1 MKEICLAILTFESP
15 TAILSNVK
23 PTHLKIIVADQAI
36 THNSKRI
43 VVRTGGYTHFYLA
56 GLKRDGC
63 LCNSA
68 RLDHIN
74 GEKNPVNRHDTLWS
88 NDLLSEL
95 SRRETKS
102 HLEFAAAR
110 LELCSPL
117 PLVDSLDVD
126 PYIGHHGPFFA
137 DPSYHA

>member
-1 MKEICLAILTFESP
+1 MPFRSCLAHGELSLSEIVSMRSCERDLPCSLTFESP
-15 TAILSNVK
+15 IAILSNVK

-43 VVRTGGYTHFYLA
+43 VVRTGRYTHFYLA

-74 GEKNPVNRHDTLWS
+74 GKKFR
-88 NDLLSEL
+88 
-95 SRRETKS
+95 
-102 HLEFAAAR
+102 
-110 LELCSPL
+110 
-117 PLVDSLDVD
+117 
-126 PYIGHHGPFFA
+126 
-137 DPSYHA
+137 

>member
-1 MKEICLAILTFESP
+1 MKEICPCSLTFESP
-15 TAILSNVK
+15 IAILSNVK
-23 PTHLKIIVADQAI
+23 PTHLKTIVADQAV
-36 THNSKRI
+36 THNSKRT
-43 VVRTGGYTHFYLA
+43 VVRTGRYTL
-56 GLKRDGC
+56 LPSWLEKRW
-63 LCNSA
+63 LSTVIS
-68 RLDHIN
+68 HKSKEI
-74 GEKNPVNRHDTLWS
+74 PVNHYDAPWS
-88 NDLLSEL
+88 NDLFSEL

-126 PYIGHHGPFFA
+126 PYVGHHGPFFA